1 MKRGSKKESI
11 PDYLTPLLTAAP
23 ATWALIRA
31 NEIRALDTIQFIE
44 PVLDIGCGNGFV
56 TKTLLSSCGEKFEYG
71 IDLSA
76 NEIKQARLSGSFQHC
91 KVASVY
97 KLPFKDNS
105 FNTVFSNSVFEHLQ
119 HLDLA
124 LAEVYRVLKPNG
136 QLIITVP
143 SSYLTKY
150 LLGFRFFNYL
160 GLGFLAK
167 LYGSFFNRLF
177 NHLNLFTHNEWRD
190 IFKKHS
196 LGLVSSYYYH
206 TPKMIQAHEILAYLA
221 IPYHLT
227 KFIFGYW
234 VVFPSIRK
242 FLVVPWL
249 KKILYPLYLA
259 DAKKGQGGSVLLIA
273 RKLI

>member
-1 MKRGSKKESI
+1 MIKRDTI

-31 NEIRALDTIQFIE
+31 NEIRALDRVRFIE

-56 TKTLLSSCGEKFEYG
+56 TKILLSGRGEKFEFG

-76 NEIKQARLSGSFQHC
+76 NEIKRARLSGSFKHC
-91 KVASVY
+91 SVASVY
-97 KLPFKDNS
+97 NLPFNDNS

-119 HLDLA
+119 DLDLA
-124 LAEVYRVLKPNG
+124 LKEVSRVLKPNG
-136 QLIITVP
+136 RFIITVP

-150 LLGFRFFNYL
+150 LLGFKFFNAL
-160 GLGFLAK
+160 GAGLLAK

-177 NHLNLFTHNEWRD
+177 YHLNLFTHNEWRG
-190 IFKKHS
+190 ILKKHS
-196 LGLVSSYYYH
+196 LRLISHYYYH
-206 TPKMIQAHEILAYLA
+206 TPKMIQTHEILAYLA

-234 VVFPSIRK
+234 VVFPNIRK

-259 DAKKGQGGSVLLIA
+259 DAKKDQGGSVLLIA
-273 RKLI
+273 RKLT